1 MNTLVAS
8 KLSLALASALM
19 VLTVTPAQANSTIVT
34 DAIGTPELWEF
45 EEVLGVQKLLSNTN
59 QIDGKGI
66 TQTWDAN
73 GNKLSRT
80 DAEGRTTTYSYNATN
95 QRTSMTEAVST
106 AEALWFR
113 RRFWKWFHKQPD
125 MKDLKNPRT
134 GQVSYDDAKP
144 YCDDWIEHIAR

>member
-8 KLSLALASALM
+8 KRSLALASALM
-19 VLTVTPAQANSTIVT
+19 VLIVTPAQANSTIVT

-45 EEVLGVQKLLSNTN
+45 EEALGVQKLLSKTN

-106 AEALWFR
+106 AEALWFQS
-113 RRFWKWFHKQPD
+113 KVLEVVP
-125 MKDLKNPRT
+125 
-134 GQVSYDDAKP
+134 
-144 YCDDWIEHIAR
+144 